1 MIKLDETKIHYC
13 TSAQILLGS
22 FAVIASVAMYF
33 RYTLGCLTLAG
44 LPLALGAPNATAQSL
59 NTTNTNLIPNAQ
71 GGPVLY
77 YNGTGPVPGYDE
89 VSPDPAPITPI
100 NSTSMLE
107 SAFYAELFAIAN
119 GSSYSADNCTQCIA
133 GAQVV
138 HLAAITLPVQNF
150 VSLLVDICNASPA
163 VQSVIFSATCEAEYG
178 STQNTSIPYSSG
190 GAGAGAYYAQLFAK
204 MSLAT
209 EDMATYCYWNFDVC
223 AQPQPVGIEESLYF
237 DTKPSNASTAPP
249 PSGMILATQHE
260 QIH

>member
-1 MIKLDETKIHYC
+1 MIKRDVTKIRWA
-13 TSAQILLGS
+13 SAQILLGS
-22 FAVIASVAMYF
+22 FAVIASIAMYF
-33 RYTLGCLTLAG
+33 RYALGCITLAG
-44 LPLALGAPNATAQSL
+44 LPSALGAANATAQSL

-89 VSPDPAPITPI
+89 VSPVPAPITPI

-119 GSSYSADNCTQCIA
+119 GTSYSGNNCTQCIA

-138 HLAAITLPVQNF
+138 HLAAISLPVQNF
-150 VSLLVDICNASPA
+150 VSLLVNICNASPA
-163 VQSVIFSATCEAEYG
+163 VQSVIYAVTCEAEFG
-178 STQNTSIPYSSG
+178 STQNTSTPYSSG
-190 GAGAGAYYAQLFAK
+190 GGGVGAYYAQLFAK

-223 AQPQPVGIEESLYF
+223 DQPQPVGIEESLFF
-237 DTKPSNASTAPP
+237 DKKPSNASTAPP
-249 PSGMILATQHE
+249 PSGTMLENGHNIAD
-260 QIH
+260 